1 MTDETALTFLTVER
15 DDKPL
20 KLAMRLRRATTTDT
34 PVLIWFSGYGSDM
47 LGTKAEALDLYA
59 AENGLGLIRF
69 DYAGHGESEGAFA
82 DGTISSWLEDALAV
96 ITETGPKEAIL
107 IGSSMGGW
115 LALRA
120 LQEMKRRKLQT
131 VPKGLLLLAPA
142 PDFTSELIEP
152 DLGPRE
158 KAELAER
165 GYFEEHSIYGPE
177 PTIYTAALIE
187 DGRKNRVLDGI
198 IETGC
203 PVTIIQGRQDPDVP
217 YSHALRLMTH
227 LPADNVV
234 LTLVNDGDHRLSR
247 PEDIDRMLDAL
258 SRLIAAT
265 GKP

>member
-1 MTDETALTFLTVER
+1 MADETALTFLTVER
-15 DDKPL
+15 AGKPL
-20 KLAMRLRRATTTDT
+20 KLAMRLRQAQQDGA

-59 AENGLGLIRF
+59 GENGLGLIRF

-96 ITETGPKEAIL
+96 IAEAGAKDAIL

-120 LQEMKRRKLQT
+120 VQELKKRQSQT

-142 PDFTSELIEP
+142 PDFTSDLIEP
-152 DLGPRE
+152 DLGERE
-158 KAELAER
+158 KAELAAR

-177 PTIYTAALIE
+177 PTIYTEALIE
-187 DGRKNRVLDGI
+187 DGRRNRVLDGI

-217 YSHALRLMTH
+217 YLHALKLMSH

-247 PEDIDRMLDAL
+247 PEDIARMLDAL
-258 SRLIAAT
+258 SSLVTAAA
-265 GKP
+265 KP